1 MPGHNYDIK
10 EHHYA
15 DEPAMVPA
23 FVSNALHADLR
34 QAAAQMHIPL
44 SRLTGILIERGMARM
59 KATGERPI
67 D

>member
-1 MPGHNYDIK
+1 MPDHNFDIK

-15 DEPAMVPA
+15 EEPAMVPA

-34 QAAAQMHIPL
+34 ETAARMHMPL
-44 SRLTGILIERGMARM
+44 SRLTGILIEQGMERL
-59 KATGERPI
+59 KAVGEPVV